1 MIKNYFKI
9 AWRSLLKHKLYTS
22 IKIGGFA
29 IGIAACLLIGL
40 LVKNEFSYDKSY
52 SREGSVFRLV
62 GSTEQ
67 NGKVMKGVAFPA
79 PLAKVMKH
87 DFPDVENAGRIMP
100 SSLFYGAGSNQ
111 LRRVDQI
118 ENSYE
123 EGFCF
128 ADQAVLDILN
138 IPMVHGDR
146 QHALTEPMS
155 VVISKSKSEKYFPG
169 TNPIGKLMYIN
180 DDAKRPLKVGA
191 VMEDFPSTS
200 HIKYDFLISLA
211 GKSFWEGEQDNWGAS
226 NYTVYIQTKPN
237 IDVNQFEKKLTS
249 DVLKN
254 YFVPTLIKEGVSKT
268 DIDKIVSSAHI
279 LLQRVTD
286 IHLRSYDIQQDWQAR
301 GDIRFVWMF
310 VIIAVFILLIACINF
325 LNLSTAK
332 SANRAKEVGL
342 RKVIGSQRGA
352 LIAQFLIESIL
363 YSFLSFLVALVLIVA
378 VLPFFNQA
386 ADRVLTVPWLEWWF
400 IPSLSIMSIVVGVIA
415 GLYPSFYLSAFKPIQ
430 VLKGNISSGSKNS
443 FLRSTLVV
451 FQFTAS
457 IILII
462 GTLIIYRQMNYI
474 SKTKIGFDKEQI
486 VMIQGTSTLEKST
499 QTFKN
504 ELLKLSQ
511 VKSVSISDYLP
522 VDGTTRNGNT
532 FWQEGKQSE
541 SLGAVGQNWVVD
553 EDYLNTL
560 GMKLVSGRNFSKEM
574 ASDSQAVIIN
584 QAMAKEIGYKDP
596 IGQLITNGWM
606 HYTVIGI
613 VQDFNYETMK
623 QQVKPLILR
632 YGESN
637 GIISVKIK
645 SDDTKQAIASIQNTW
660 KSFKPHQP
668 IRYSFLDENFSKMY
682 ADVERVS
689 YLFTGFSILA
699 IIVACLGLF
708 ALAAFMSEQRSKE
721 MSIRKVLGAS
731 VSVLFSLLTKN
742 FLKLIFISLLIAT
755 PIAWYLMR
763 LWLQE
768 FAYCVSISWDVFF
781 IAGIIVLLIA
791 LATICSQAIKSAIA
805 NPIKSLRTE

>member
-9 AWRSLLKHKLYTS
+9 AWRSLLKHKMYTS

-40 LVKNEFSYDKSY
+40 LVKHELSYDENY
-52 SREGSVFRLV
+52 SKDGRVFRLI
-62 GSTEQ
+62 GSNEQ
-67 NGKVMKGVAFPA
+67 NGKVLKGVSFPA
-79 PLAKVMKH
+79 PLAKIMKQ
-87 DFPDVENAGRIMP
+87 DFPDIENAGRIMP

-111 LRRVDQI
+111 LRGADQI
-118 ENSYE
+118 DNSYE

-128 ADQAVLDILN
+128 ADQEVLDILN
-138 IPMVHGDR
+138 IPIVYGDR
-146 QHALTEPMS
+146 LHALTDPMS
-155 VVISKSKSEKYFPG
+155 LVISKSKSDKYFPG
-169 TNPIGKLMYIN
+169 INPVGKLMYIN
-180 DDAKRPLKVGA
+180 DDTKQPLKIAA

-200 HIKYDFLISLA
+200 HIKYDFFISLA
-211 GKSFWEGEQDNWGAS
+211 GKSFWKCEQDDWGAS
-226 NYTVYIQTKPN
+226 NYAIYIQTKSSVN
-237 IDVNQFEKKLTS
+237 VNQFEKKLTS

-254 YFVPTLIKEGVSKT
+254 YLLPTLTKEGVAKT
-268 DIDKIVSSAHI
+268 DIDKIMCSAHI

-286 IHLRSYDIQQDWQAR
+286 IHLHSYDIQQDFQTR
-301 GDIRFVWMF
+301 GDSRFVWMF

-342 RKVIGSQRGA
+342 RKVIGSKRSA
-352 LIAQFLIESIL
+352 LIIQFLIESIL
-363 YSFLSFLVALVLIVA
+363 YSFLSFIVALILA
-378 VLPFFNQA
+378 SAFLPFFNQA
-386 ADRVLTVPWLEWWF
+386 ADRTLSMPWLAPWF
-400 IPSLSIMSIVVGVIA
+400 IPAILLMSILVGVLA
-415 GLYPSFYLSAFKPIQ
+415 GIYPSFYLSAFKPIQ
-430 VLKGNISSGSKNS
+430 VLKGDISAGSKNS

-462 GTLIIYRQMNYI
+462 GTLIIYKQMTYI
-474 SKTKIGFDKEQI
+474 SNTKIGFDKEQV
-486 VMIQGTSTLEKST
+486 VMIQGTSTLGKST
-499 QTFKN
+499 KVFKD
-504 ELLKLSQ
+504 ELLKLPQ
-511 VKSVSISDYLP
+511 IENVSLSEYLP

-541 SLGAVGQNWVVD
+541 SLGTDGQNWIVD
-553 EDYLNTL
+553 ENYISTL
-560 GMKLVSGRNFSKEM
+560 GMKLIAGRNFSSTI

-584 QAMAKEIGYKDP
+584 QAMAKEFAYKDP
-596 IGQLITNGWM
+596 IGKRITNGWTP
-606 HYTVIGI
+606 YTIIGI
-613 VQDFNYETMK
+613 VEDFNFETMK
-623 QQVKPLILR
+623 QKVKPLLFT
-632 YGESN
+632 YGEGN
-637 GIISVKIK
+637 GTISVKIK
-645 SDDTKQAIASIQNTW
+645 SDDTKQALAAIVSTW

-682 ADVERVS
+682 ADVKRIG

-699 IIVACLGLF
+699 VIVACLGLF

-742 FLKLIFISLLIAT
+742 FLKLIFISLLIAA
-755 PIAWYLMR
+755 PIAWYLMQI
-763 LWLQE
+763 WLQD
-768 FAYCVSISWDVFF
+768 FAYRIDITWDVFL
-781 IAGIIVLLIA
+781 IAGISVFSIA
-791 LATICSQAIKSAIA
+791 LITICYQAFKAAIA